1 MTRWDSG
8 RAEILLS
15 PRSKLRELIS
25 FNHSD
30 GGAHIGGDDKGDLG
44 DGVVGHDGDHSG
56 SDLSV
61 VDNLRRLTR
70 FAMASGRE
78 VSL

>member
-1 MTRWDSG
+1 MTRWDCG

-30 GGAHIGGDDKGDLG
+30 GDDKGDLG
-44 DGVVGHDGDHSG
+44 DGVVGHDGDHSD